1 LGVASRRRPART
13 ARYRRWIDECG
24 RLDRRKYGPRR
35 HRCSVATLRYERLH
49 QRQFSYLPAVW
60 YPAGLRCFH
69 AHARRGAVPG
79 ACRLTRGVIAT
90 VKEYRIKILP
100 RLEDPFEATQEQGK
114 T

>member
-1 LGVASRRRPART
+1 MGVASRRGPART
-13 ARYRRWIDECG
+13 RRSSDLIDECG

-35 HRCSVATLRYERLH
+35 HRCGLATLRYERLH

-69 AHARRGAVPG
+69 AHARPGAVPG
-79 ACRLTRGVIAT
+79 TCRLTRGVIAT

-100 RLEDPFEATQEQGK
+100 RLEDAFEATQEQGK